1 MASLS
6 ELTMD
11 RVKEVVEA
19 TFAAADWTVEYDK
32 LPRAAGHDGNDR
44 LAVYPEADRERPG
57 RVQELIAPVVLQ
69 IYPAYVADI
78 DEHQQVDPRI
88 IVRVGEELRDAFK
101 NASGGVS
108 GDLWFLRLTRIE
120 YPDDPTGNKSRLEAY
135 IEGHGNN
142 SAATPD

>member
-11 RVKEVVEA
+11 RVKEIVEA
-19 TFAAADWTVEYDK
+19 TFVAADWTVEYDK
-32 LPRAAGHDGNDR
+32 LPRAAGHEGTDR
-44 LAVYPEADRERPG
+44 LAVYPEAEREKPG
-57 RVQELIAPVVLQ
+57 QVEVLIAPVVLQ

-88 IVRVGEELRDAFK
+88 IVRVGEELRDAFQ

-108 GDLWFLRLTRIE
+108 SDLWFLRLLRIE
-120 YPDDPTGNKSRLEAY
+120 YPDDPTGNRSRLEAY
-135 IEGHGNN
+135 IEGYGNN
-142 SAATPD
+142 SAGIPA